1 MSYSGTV
8 RCGYCRG
15 RGHNI
20 TTCPELE
27 GDYKSSKAKY
37 EAGEDTNYRDAYI
50 VSTYERVMSRKKR
63 KKTQRKCSY
72 CRKRNHN
79 RTTCQQ
85 RKDDIDLLYKAQD
98 IANRRF
104 RDAVMATGVYHGA
117 MLECIG
123 WPNIRKGE
131 RTLFMFAL
139 TNNIIPILN
148 MDYQPNGKSEDKKR
162 TIDYYRSDA
171 FKRHEQM
178 AYINECLF
186 TRVDRFFGSKK
197 MYNKYGYSDEQINVS
212 IGQLEIWSERHPLME
227 GDRDHSSR
235 EYIIHK
241 SKALQPDKILSSL
254 QEKYSGLTVA
264 DAENKYAVSEYKC
277 YVGYNFETSSKFQ
290 HTNRG
295 HAYFVTR
302 DAYSSNDRRAD
313 NYMHALKL
321 YVEAFTEKK

>member
-8 RCGYCRG
+8 RCRYCRG

-20 TTCPELE
+20 TTCPELKD
-27 GDYKSSKAKY
+27 DYKVSKAKY

-63 KKTQRKCSY
+63 KKTHRKCSY

-117 MLECIG
+117 MLECKG
-123 WPNIRKGE
+123 WPNIKKGE

-139 TNNIIPILN
+139 TNNVIPVLN
-148 MDYQPNGKSEDKKR
+148 MDYRPSGKDEVKER

-171 FKRHEQM
+171 FKRLEQM

-186 TRVDRFFGSKK
+186 TRVDRFFGSNK
-197 MYNKYGYSDEQINVS
+197 MYNKYGYSDEQINLS
-212 IGQLEIWSERHPLME
+212 IGQLEIWNSRHPLME
-227 GDRDHSSR
+227 ADRDHSNK

-241 SKALQPDKILSSL
+241 SKDLQPDKVLSSL

-264 DAENKYAVSEYKC
+264 DAKNKYAVSEYKS
-277 YVGYNFETSSKFQ
+277 YVGHNFE
-290 HTNRG
+290 NRG
-295 HAYFVTR
+295 HAYYVTR
-302 DAYSSNDRRAD
+302 SVYSSNDKRSD
-313 NYMHALKL
+313 NYMQALKL